1 MTVIEPTYEAP
12 KILTEAQRRAERLSN
27 LCAVYQTADRV
38 LSGETLTVRAE
49 YHDGCPAAGWTDGA
63 RTVINSAVV
72 ADVDLDTVELIHGVN
87 AHELGHILYTPR
99 QGTTLVSWVLD
110 HRFHQEFNILED
122 QRIETLLTA
131 RYASTV
137 SWLKAAIARWVING
151 DCSDTG
157 YLMVRGRRYLSGDL
171 RGSLRASFKAQEL
184 LPDVDRII
192 DEYRLLAFPS
202 GYEEAKVLIEEF
214 AELLKKLREPSDGD
228 GDGDGDGKGDG
239 DGRGKVTV
247 IIDPNGHSGRPIKV
261 LTDGRPKGVTEQ
273 RKTIERADEGE
284 PEVIDLRGKDVEFKV
299 VEPEDGQ
306 DGDDSEPTDGEPTDG
321 EPTDGEPTDGDEG
334 PSGDA
339 EDDTET
345 SGGGA
350 SKDDGVGAVQEI
362 AQRIL
367 QEIHDDPE
375 IIKDLQRTLRTIRG
389 AGGSDIITGAN
400 WSSRAPLSEYVG
412 LFKTLRRS
420 LARLV
425 TEADPGWFTRE
436 ASGRVNA
443 IRWIKERDIDSAFDR
458 WDEGVDNVVDLEV
471 VIMLD
476 ESGSMREVMEQAV
489 NSMWVVKRSLDRI
502 GASTTVITFDGQ
514 SRVLYHRRDKADGNI
529 RYSFRSGGTNP
540 SDGLAQAARIF
551 ARSEKSQKIL
561 IVFTDGQW
569 GVNSNYEGVTP
580 DEYIKRM
587 TAAGVV
593 TGIGF
598 IVDQADMDGKSLES
612 TEYYDPKHGCQVSS
626 YVHGTGLVRFI
637 SAIVT
642 KSIQDRLIRK

>member
-1 MTVIEPTYEAP
+1 M
-12 KILTEAQRRAERLSN
+12 
-27 LCAVYQTADRV
+27 
-38 LSGETLTVRAE
+38 
-49 YHDGCPAAGWTDGA
+49 
-63 RTVINSAVV
+63 
-72 ADVDLDTVELIHGVN
+72 
-87 AHELGHILYTPR
+87 
-99 QGTTLVSWVLD
+99 
-110 HRFHQEFNILED
+110 
-122 QRIETLLTA
+122 
-131 RYASTV
+131 
-137 SWLKAAIARWVING
+137 
-151 DCSDTG
+151 
-157 YLMVRGRRYLSGDL
+157 
-171 RGSLRASFKAQEL
+171 

-202 GYEEAKVLIEEF
+202 DYDRAKVLIEEF
-214 AELLKKLREPSDGD
+214 AELLKKLQEPGK
-228 GDGDGDGKGDG
+228 GDGDGKGEG
-239 DGRGKVTV
+239 DGRGKTTV
-247 IIDPNGHSGRPIKV
+247 IIDPNGHGGRPTKV
-261 LTDGRPKGVTEQ
+261 LTDGRPKGVSEQ
-273 RKTIERADEGE
+273 RKTIERADDGE

-299 VEPEDGQ
+299 VEPEDDTENGQ
-306 DGDDSEPTDGEPTDG
+306 VGDDSEPIDGESTDGN
-321 EPTDGEPTDGDEG
+321 EG
-334 PSGDA
+334 TSGDA
-339 EDDTET
+339 ESDTETSAAPTET

-350 SKDDGVGAVQEI
+350 SKDDGEGAIQEI

-375 IIKDLQRTLRTIRG
+375 IIKDLQRTLRSIRG
-389 AGGSDIITGAN
+389 VGGSDIIKGTD
-400 WSSRAPLSEYVG
+400 WRSRDPLPEYVG
-412 LFKTLRRS
+412 LFKTMRRS

-436 ASGRVNA
+436 ASGRINA
-443 IRWIKERDIDSAFDR
+443 IRWSKERDIDSAFDR

-471 VIMLD
+471 VILLD

-502 GASTTVITFDGQ
+502 GASTTVITFENQ
-514 SRVLYHRRDKADGNI
+514 SRVLYHRKDKADGHI

-569 GVNSNYEGVTP
+569 GSARNYEGVAA

-587 TAAGVV
+587 TAAGVI
-593 TGIGF
+593 TGMGF

-612 TEYYDPKHGCQVSS
+612 TEYYDPKHGCQISS